1 MRNSQNLRRLWALV
15 FACMACLQVQAAPAL
30 RIGVLSFNDKA
41 QTLQQWSPT
50 ADYLHQKLPSQSFQI
65 VPLFYDE
72 LNAQVANRQLDF
84 VLTNPEHYVVLR
96 NVFQLSSMVTIA
108 RDIRG
113 KSVNTFG
120 SVIFTRAD
128 NQEMVSLRDVRGKRV
143 AAVGLFSLGGFL
155 AAADVFKSEHVDLQS
170 DPSITLR
177 FIGLPHSVVVQAV
190 LANTV
195 DVGIVR
201 TGVLEEMASKGTL
214 DMGRIRVLNP
224 QPDSLFPQRLSTR
237 LYAEWPFAVTP
248 QLDPAVAKG
257 VAVALLSVPS
267 NSPAAR
273 AGGYS
278 GFSPPANYTPVE
290 EVMRRLNV
298 YPGIQSNPAWLDF
311 WEMYSAYIQL
321 TALVLLFVVLGVAI
335 YLYVSNRSLR
345 RLTALYRKAQD
356 DLEIMAVAFN
366 SQVGLIVTDR
376 VTRIVRA
383 NHAFCAVLGYT
394 EQAIVGAE
402 TSCLR
407 GAGVPDGVLESV
419 WKYLQSHNHWQG
431 ELLCRHAKGFDV
443 PCIVT
448 ISAVRADRAGLSGF
462 VGSFVDISAQKAT
475 EAEIRQLAYFDQL
488 TDLPNRRYFLEKL
501 EAKITVRQPS
511 AGLGALLFIDL
522 DHFKLLNDSHGHS
535 VGDELLRLIA
545 GRLRHIMDGNALAA
559 RLGGDEFVVMLQDL
573 SQDRQTA
580 MHTAMEM
587 AQEIKD
593 AILAPYRLSPSG
605 GLVDSAQKLRYSCS
619 GSIGVALFGE
629 VEEEVSEVLKRA
641 DMAMYQ
647 AKQAGR
653 NVVRQF
659 DPSTQELLNQRTAL
673 VSDLNLA
680 LSETQF
686 QLYYQVQ
693 VNAANMPVGAECLL
707 RWNHPTLGMVS
718 PALFIPLAED
728 CGAISFIGYWVM
740 RSACRTLARWQGMP
754 HLRDLSLSINVSPK
768 QLAEAD
774 FVAKLAAVVQE
785 FGVNTQ
791 RIILEITEGAV
802 LQNVDEMIRKME
814 QLCALGVRL
823 SIDDF
828 GTGYSSLSY
837 LQRLPISEIKIDRS
851 FVQGMSGQEESYAI
865 VGAIMALAERLHFSV
880 VAEGVETEEQKARL
894 LVLGAPTLQGFLIA
908 RPTDLQSFEDFVVTD
923 PVLSDALA

>member
-1 MRNSQNLRRLWALV
+1 M
-15 FACMACLQVQAAPAL
+15 
-30 RIGVLSFNDKA
+30 
-41 QTLQQWSPT
+41 
-50 ADYLHQKLPSQSFQI
+50 
-65 VPLFYDE
+65 
-72 LNAQVANRQLDF
+72 
-84 VLTNPEHYVVLR
+84 
-96 NVFQLSSMVTIA
+96 
-108 RDIRG
+108 
-113 KSVNTFG
+113 
-120 SVIFTRAD
+120 
-128 NQEMVSLRDVRGKRV
+128 
-143 AAVGLFSLGGFL
+143 
-155 AAADVFKSEHVDLQS
+155 
-170 DPSITLR
+170 
-177 FIGLPHSVVVQAV
+177 
-190 LANTV
+190 
-195 DVGIVR
+195 
-201 TGVLEEMASKGTL
+201 
-214 DMGRIRVLNP
+214 
-224 QPDSLFPQRLSTR
+224 
-237 LYAEWPFAVTP
+237 
-248 QLDPAVAKG
+248 
-257 VAVALLSVPS
+257 
-267 NSPAAR
+267 
-273 AGGYS
+273 
-278 GFSPPANYTPVE
+278 
-290 EVMRRLNV
+290 
-298 YPGIQSNPAWLDF
+298 
-311 WEMYSAYIQL
+311 
-321 TALVLLFVVLGVAI
+321 
-335 YLYVSNRSLR
+335 
-345 RLTALYRKAQD
+345 
-356 DLEIMAVAFN
+356 
-366 SQVGLIVTDR
+366 
-376 VTRIVRA
+376 
-383 NHAFCAVLGYT
+383 
-394 EQAIVGAE
+394 
-402 TSCLR
+402 
-407 GAGVPDGVLESV
+407 
-419 WKYLQSHNHWQG
+419 
-431 ELLCRHAKGFDV
+431 
-443 PCIVT
+443 T